1 MSRIRG
7 VRTHLIEKYDAH
19 NRGCSTYSFYIF
31 LIKTHTFFFREA
43 LPSKLFNKYLH
54 KLVYYVK
61 YSYKTV

>member
-1 MSRIRG
+1 MNRIHS

-19 NRGCSTYSFYIF
+19 NRGCSTFILYF
-31 LIKTHTFFFREA
+31 LNQDAHFFFKEA
-43 LPSKLFNKYLH
+43 PPSKLFYKYLH